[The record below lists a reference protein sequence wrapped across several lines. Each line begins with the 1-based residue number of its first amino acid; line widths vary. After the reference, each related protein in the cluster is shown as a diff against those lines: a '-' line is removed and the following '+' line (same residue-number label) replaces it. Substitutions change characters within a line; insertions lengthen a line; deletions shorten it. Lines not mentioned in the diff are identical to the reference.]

1 MASYNQTLAM
11 RYNRQGEEAV
21 VDGHLHLAIKYFTDA
36 IALWPNA
43 ESFGNRAFAF
53 LESGDSRPEWRMAVD
68 DFLVAAVIAFDDYW
82 GEEESGYLTNRE
94 RRDYADYIERF
105 LAGASYTSLFLTLP
119 PMDEETRSYFRLC
132 FLAML
137 NYYDFYE
144 ALQEEQVANDRFA
157 SFINSLE
164 EHDFDREMEIN
175 TAQIIPNYRQIL
187 GDSKRASQYLK
198 NSRREDARILADR
211 KIGQLFD
218 MMQEMLRR
226 TKKEEF

>member
-1 MASYNQTLAM
+1 MNHNNSNEGGLEMASYNQTLAM

-94 RRDYADYIERF
+94 RRDYADYIER
-105 LAGASYTSLFLTLP
+105 
-119 PMDEETRSYFRLC
+119 
-132 FLAML
+132 
-137 NYYDFYE
+137 
-144 ALQEEQVANDRFA
+144 V
-157 SFINSLE
+157 
-164 EHDFDREMEIN
+164 
-175 TAQIIPNYRQIL
+175 
-187 GDSKRASQYLK
+187 
-198 NSRREDARILADR
+198 
-211 KIGQLFD
+211 
-218 MMQEMLRR
+218 
-226 TKKEEF
+226 